1 MIVTYDPSVSNEMW
15 LMRDDF
21 PELAAMDAAIFPPPL
36 QVAAWL
42 GGDVTITPV
51 PIPRDT
57 PDWHLG
63 SFWAHPERVLD
74 RAARDARSSFARARP
89 EVVERVVRDVA
100 RDLTDGAWDARYG
113 ALRALDADDGGLR
126 LIVAR

>member
-1 MIVTYDPSVSNEMW
+1 MFFRRPQEKQQIEHTLEKTRQGGLFN
-15 LMRDDF
+15 RIG
-21 PELAAMDAAIFPPPL
+21 ELL
-36 QVAAWL
+36 G